1 MMPII
6 RMVMIRSASGDQQTA
21 RDFQN
26 KNPAAII
33 SLQMAAN
40 GTTGIFTILGK
51 IQTYIETVDYTG
63 LAAYNWDGTS
73 TTDIEI
79 PMVIISK
86 PSAEKLFGYIA
97 KYGNVTVLIT
107 SNGTFFKKSLANT
120 CKHQL
125 NDYYHI

>member
-1 MMPII
+1 
-6 RMVMIRSASGDQQTA
+6 MVMIRSASGDQQTA

-40 GTTGIFTILGK
+40 GNTGIFTILGK

-97 KYGNVTVLIT
+97 KYGNITVLIT
-107 SNGTFFKKSLANT
+107 SNGTFF
-120 CKHQL
+120 
-125 NDYYHI
+125 I